1 MIRHGIGYPN
11 GEFVVCDTKETFFEK
26 FTAIG

>member
-1 MIRHGIGYPN
+1 MFVDAYPN
-11 GEFVVCDTKETFFEK
+11 GEFVVFDTKETFFEK